1 MRCIPHKHLLLL
13 VATALAFGDDR
24 LYPAESDRMYALVTN
39 SMTNETQVGT
49 LAISVPDKSALFQP
63 LIRVPFQ
70 SLIPF
75 ETGKQITV
83 DPQRGYLYA
92 HVAQDFYTV
101 DRKSVLAVFNLG
113 TRKVVAVHTL
123 CRYAGPAKPSDIY
136 PYTTVLFDTASGSI
150 LLAGQKGLPV
160 TAPESAPESS
170 PSCWRLPR
178 HFPTLCKPACCSPD
192 GHLERGRAALPLT
205 SKCYG
210 QLHHDHLEHRCSR
223 NAQALSEPD
232 LWGAQHGRHHRHRHR
247 SLPVHPYRRELLW
260 PGAAGVLG
268 MG

>member
-1 MRCIPHKHLLLL
+1 MRCIPDKHLLLL
-13 VATALAFGDDR
+13 VATALAFGDNR
-24 LYPAESDRMYALVTN
+24 LYPAEGDRMYALVTN

-49 LAISVPDKSALFQP
+49 LAISDRSALFQP

-101 DRKSVLAVFNLG
+101 DRKSVLAVFDLG

-150 LLAGQKGLPV
+150 ILAGQKGLPS
-160 TAPESAPESS
+160 TALESAP
-170 PSCWRLPR
+170 
-178 HFPTLCKPACCSPD
+178 
-192 GHLERGRAALPLT
+192 
-205 SKCYG
+205 
-210 QLHHDHLEHRCSR
+210 
-223 NAQALSEPD
+223 
-232 LWGAQHGRHHRHRHR
+232 
-247 SLPVHPYRRELLW
+247 
-260 PGAAGVLG
+260 
-268 MG
+268 